1 MRRIPLL
8 AALAWLL
15 LGGEGRRPA
24 HAQEPMAVAE
34 RESIADAARFRLDLR
49 AGVSVRND
57 TLTTGSARIGAR
69 GTALSDL
76 VLGGAWFSGRSPI
89 GVAGRFELDRFAL
102 RADAASAGDGVAA
115 TGLELHAAAAGRLH
129 PGDGQVLLEGQ
140 VGYGFLQVPLG
151 RLPGS
156 DGALPPSTD
165 TLRAHGPV

>member
-57 TLTTGSARIGAR
+57 TLTTGTARIGAR
-69 GTALSDL
+69 GTALSDV
-76 VLGGAWFSGRSPI
+76 VLGGAWFSRRSPI
-89 GVAGRFELDRFAL
+89 GFAGRFELDRFAL
-102 RADAASAGDGVAA
+102 STDATGGEDGVAA
-115 TGLELHAAAAGRLH
+115 TGLELHGAAAGDRKS
-129 PGDGQVLLEGQ
+129 V
-140 VGYGFLQVPLG
+140 V
-151 RLPGS
+151 
-156 DGALPPSTD
+156 
-165 TLRAHGPV
+165 